1 MLKKIYAFKSS
12 AEAGLMVSLL
22 KTNKFHPLDVQTAG
36 HLAFA
41 GADMW
46 YYVQI
51 PEEEY
56 AAASQF
62 LQQNG
67 YKEIL

>member
-22 KTNKFHPLDVQTAG
+22 KTNKFHPLDVQTAS

-46 YYVQI
+46 YYVQV
-51 PEEEY
+51 PESEY
-56 AAASQF
+56 DEIKKF
-62 LQQNG
+62 LVQNSF
-67 YKEIL
+67 KDVL